1 MKRAA
6 IVIALAVFAAAVA
19 TAAMPVA
26 AAACVGGG
34 RNSAGFVA
42 VNLTCHSPDG
52 SQPSWG
58 ASQTSSDASRRDPFV
73 SYRWRIACFGGPEAV
88 DAECLAAQTCS
99 DPLER
104 RFRLWGQTRAGEWQT
119 LTEGCFG
126 GTPEEYVPP
135 EVTPGNVL
143 SALRRV
149 GLPSL
154 TVQTQPADETLVNFD
169 TIFFVEPEAVSVDLT
184 ILGQAVDVLATPA
197 GYQWSFGDGAG
208 MSSSSPGA
216 PYPSTEITHRY
227 SDAHVTM
234 QPSVTVS
241 YTARFRVGGGAWQDI
256 DGTVTS
262 PGPGTSLLISEA
274 TPLLSGGRG

>member
-1 MKRAA
+1 
-6 IVIALAVFAAAVA
+6 
-19 TAAMPVA
+19 
-26 AAACVGGG
+26 
-34 RNSAGFVA
+34 
-42 VNLTCHSPDG
+42 
-52 SQPSWG
+52 
-58 ASQTSSDASRRDPFV
+58 
-73 SYRWRIACFGGPEAV
+73 
-88 DAECLAAQTCS
+88 
-99 DPLER
+99 
-104 RFRLWGQTRAGEWQT
+104 
-119 LTEGCFG
+119 
-126 GTPEEYVPP
+126 
-135 EVTPGNVL
+135 VL